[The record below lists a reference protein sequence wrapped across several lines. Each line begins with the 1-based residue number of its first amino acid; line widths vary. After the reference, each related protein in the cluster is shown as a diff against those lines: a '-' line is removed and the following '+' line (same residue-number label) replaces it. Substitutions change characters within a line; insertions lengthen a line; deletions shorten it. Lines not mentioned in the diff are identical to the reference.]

1 MTINSASVNIRGY
14 RGRDIAT
21 GAGRPAL
28 LFSAVTTAMRMRPYA
43 TVSSMH
49 DSRTF
54 GDLLAEVSDK
64 AARFDT
70 VLRRPR
76 ARVLVALGNSPG
88 YISTMLSLLARGDIP
103 VLANPALPLT
113 AMRELIEECGIDAVV
128 ASGQAGGIRL
138 DERSWAQR
146 TDFDGDRPALHRD
159 TELCRVASAPSR
171 RLVCLEYSATAVL
184 NAATAWVGASK
195 LRESDRTLCF
205 AGLFG
210 RFGFH
215 TATVA
220 NLVAGADLV
229 LPAGTHAP
237 GNIHRHLAAE
247 SPTVLV
253 AEPAVYQA
261 MVQGTREDLSADVA
275 AALRRVRLR
284 LSPHSVASS
293 VAARVRA
300 VSGPITICY
309 GLDETG
315 PVAYGFDAADGES
328 GVHLLSGVRME
339 ARSADGEQYAH
350 VHTKSLATTYL
361 NDPVEFERC
370 LTGDGSYLSR
380 SLAGLPASVV
390 DAG

>member
-1 MTINSASVNIRGY
+1 MNIRGY
-14 RGRDIAT
+14 RDRDITT

-28 LFSAVTTAMRMRPYA
+28 LFSAVTTAMRMRPHA
-43 TVSSMH
+43 TVSAAQDTRS
-49 DSRTF
+49 F
-54 GDLLAEVSDK
+54 ADLLGEVADK
-64 AARFDT
+64 SARFDA

-76 ARVLVALGNSPG
+76 SRVLVALGNYPG
-88 YISTMLSLLARGDIP
+88 YLSTVLALLARGDVPI
-103 VLANPALPLT
+103 LANPALPLA
-113 AMRELIEECGIDAVV
+113 AMRQLIDECGIDAVV
-128 ASGQAGGIRL
+128 ASGQASGIRL

-146 TDFDGDRPALHRD
+146 TEIDGERPALHRD

-171 RLVCLEYSATAVL
+171 RMVCLEYSATAVL

-195 LRESDRTLCF
+195 LRESDRVLCF

-229 LPAGTHAP
+229 LPDNTHAS

-247 SPTVLV
+247 SPTVLI

-261 MVQGTREDLSADVA
+261 MVQGTREELPAEVA
-275 AALRRVRLR
+275 AALRRIRLR
-284 LSPHSVASS
+284 VAPHSVAAP
-293 VAARVRA
+293 VTERVRA
-300 VSGPITICY
+300 ISGPITICY

-315 PVAYGFDAADGES
+315 PVAYGFDAAERT
-328 GVHLLSGVRME
+328 GVHLLSGVRVQ
-339 ARSADGEQYAH
+339 AHSADGEQYAQ

-361 NDPVEFERC
+361 NDPSEFDRS

-380 SLAGLPASVV
+380 SLAGLPAWVV
-390 DAG
+390 AAG

>member
-1 MTINSASVNIRGY
+1 MTTKSASVNIRGY
-14 RGRDIAT
+14 RDRDITT

-28 LFSAVTTAMRMRPYA
+28 LFSAVTTAMRMRPHA
-43 TVSSMH
+43 TVSAAQ
-49 DSRTF
+49 DARTF
-54 GDLLAEVSDK
+54 GDLLGEVAEK

-76 ARVLVALGNSPG
+76 SRVLVALGNSPG
-88 YISTMLSLLARGDIP
+88 YISTVLALLARGDVP
-103 VLANPALPLT
+103 VLANPALPLA
-113 AMRELIEECGIDAVV
+113 AMRQLIDECAIDAVV
-128 ASGQAGGIRL
+128 ASGQASGVRL

-146 TDFDGDRPALHRD
+146 TDIDGERPALHRD

-195 LRESDRTLCF
+195 LRESDRVLCY

-229 LPAGTHAP
+229 LPDGTHAP
-237 GNIHRHLAAE
+237 GNIHRRLAAE
-247 SPTVLV
+247 SPTVLI

-261 MVQGTREDLSADVA
+261 MVQGTREELPTEVA
-275 AALRRVRLR
+275 AALRRIRLR
-284 LSPHSVASS
+284 VAPHSVASA
-293 VAARVRA
+293 VTERVRA
-300 VSGPITICY
+300 MSGPITICY

-315 PVAYGFDAADGES
+315 PVAYGFDAAERA
-328 GVHLLSGVRME
+328 GVHLLSGVRVQ
-339 ARSADGEQYAH
+339 AHSADGEQYAQ

-361 NDPVEFERC
+361 NDPAEFDRS

-380 SLAGLPASVV
+380 SLAGLPAWVV
-390 DAG
+390 AAG

>member
-1 MTINSASVNIRGY
+1 MNFRGF

-28 LFSAVTTAMRMRPYA
+28 LFSAVTTAMRMRPYT
-43 TVSSMH
+43 TVSTAH

-54 GDLLAEVSDK
+54 GDLLSDVTDK
-64 AARFDT
+64 AARLDA

-76 ARVLVALGNSPG
+76 SRVLVALGNYPG
-88 YISTMLSLLARGDIP
+88 YVSTMLALLARGDIP
-103 VLANPALPLT
+103 VLANPALPLA
-113 AMRELIEECGIDAVV
+113 AMRALIEECGIDAVI

-195 LRESDRTLCF
+195 LREGDRTLCF
-205 AGLFG
+205 SGLFG

-215 TATVA
+215 AATIPT
-220 NLVAGADLV
+220 LIAGADLV
-229 LPAGTHAP
+229 LPDGTHAP
-237 GNIHRHLAAE
+237 GNIHRHLVAE
-247 SPTVLV
+247 TPTVLV

-261 MVQGTREDLSADVA
+261 MVQGVREDLPPDVA
-275 AALRRVRLR
+275 AALRGLRLR
-284 LSPHSVASS
+284 LSPHSVATT
-293 VAARVRA
+293 VAQRVRA

-315 PVAYGFDAADGES
+315 PVAYGFDAADGGS
-328 GVHLLSGVRME
+328 GVHLLSGVRMSS
-339 ARSADGEQYAH
+339 RSTDGEQFAQ
-350 VHTKSLATTYL
+350 VHTKSQATTYL
-361 NDPVEFERC
+361 NEPGEFDRSIS
-370 LTGDGSYLSR
+370 GDGSYLSR
-380 SLAGLPASVV
+380 SLAGLPSSVV
-390 DAG
+390 AAC